1 MVRKSILHSKLTD
14 VHLRSFSW
22 QIEFFLPFLEPMS
35 LALAI
40 FHLHEHNTSGFEV
53 SGMVH
58 CVHWENATIFCWC
71 SRTQAFQKYKVPA
84 TFEGFVA
91 TSKNLQH
98 NFPKMRGGVKGRLEL
113 FRKFIRFG
121 GGRLPLVSNLL
132 QSLRHSA
139 LWRKKAIKSFL
150 QSLKK
155 HEDNQRNP
163 DQQQQFLSFGICSW
177 LGGFAFIYCAGS
189 ALQIPTFK
197 HGGKI

>member
-1 MVRKSILHSKLTD
+1 MHALHMLLSFVAFTRFFDADFYADIEDFVQISAQKMLDGSSVRKSILHSKLTD

-91 TSKNLQH
+91 SLKNC
-98 NFPKMRGGVKGRLEL
+98 NITFRKWGEGVKDRLEI

-121 GGRLPLVSNLL
+121 GATWHPSQRERRGR
-132 QSLRHSA
+132 
-139 LWRKKAIKSFL
+139 
-150 QSLKK
+150 
-155 HEDNQRNP
+155 EDSEVKTR
-163 DQQQQFLSFGICSW
+163 
-177 LGGFAFIYCAGS
+177 
-189 ALQIPTFK
+189 
-197 HGGKI
+197 